1 MMSDIKKGSNKFY
14 LGQSE
19 NEPEAEIVYSSGQEA
34 IVIEHTFVSEQ
45 LRGQGI
51 GGKLVDRAVQYAREN
66 DLKVD
71 SQCPYA
77 KSVLEENDEFQDVRS

>member
-1 MMSDIKKGSNKFY
+1 MMSEIQKGSNKFY

-19 NEPEAEIVYSSGQEA
+19 NEPEAEIVYSSDGDA
-34 IVIEHTFVSEQ
+34 IVIEHTFVSEK

-51 GGKLVDRAVQYAREN
+51 GEKLVDQAVQYAEEN
-66 DLKVD
+66 NLKID

-77 KSVLEENDEFQDVRS
+77 KSILEKKEN